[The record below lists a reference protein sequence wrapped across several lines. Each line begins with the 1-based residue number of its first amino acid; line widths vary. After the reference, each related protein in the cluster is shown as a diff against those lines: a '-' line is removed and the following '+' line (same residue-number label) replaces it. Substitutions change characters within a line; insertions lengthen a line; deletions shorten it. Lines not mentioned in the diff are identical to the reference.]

1 MNRTP
6 EVALNQNQNVV
17 PSTFLP
23 ENSPPSPNQSGVLGE
38 SSEIEHT
45 SEECLLDNQRLGEDG
60 EISES
65 RSSGSS
71 AGLQSQSESSET
83 TWCLDL
89 IE

>member
-1 MNRTP
+1 MN
-6 EVALNQNQNVV
+6 LSKNQNVD

-23 ENSPPSPNQSGVLGE
+23 ENSPLAPKESDVHCSLGE
-38 SSEIEHT
+38 STEIEHT
-45 SEECLLDNQRLGEDG
+45 SRECLLGNRRLGQDG

-71 AGLQSQSESSET
+71 VGLQSQSESSET

-89 IE
+89 ME